1 VSDYSEFFLS
11 SASSV
16 VQLETFEL
24 SHSSFTETYRFVR
37 NAIGGVTV
45 IDENSV
51 SKVFEYYPAK
61 ITPLGSSGTLDQSIN
76 ISLGDLGEIIPL
88 ELDAVSA
95 AGTWG
100 EKPKVIYRTYRS
112 DNLAVPLFGPI
123 ELEVSK
129 FSFNKKGSSFD
140 ASARSFNN
148 LSTGII
154 FDYTNFPGLR
164 GYL

>member
-24 SHSSFTETYRFVR
+24 SHSAFTETYRFVR
-37 NAIGGVTV
+37 NAIGGITA

-51 SKVFEYYPAK
+51 SKVFQYYPAK

-76 ISLGDLGEIIPL
+76 VALGDLGEIIPL
-88 ELDAVSA
+88 ELDAVNTANS
-95 AGTWG
+95 WL
-100 EKPKVIYRTYRS
+100 EKPEVVYRTYRS
-112 DNLAVPLFGPI
+112 DNLTVPLFGPVI
-123 ELEVSK
+123 LEVSK
-129 FSFNKKGSSFD
+129 INFNKKGASFD

-148 LSTGII
+148 LTTGII
-154 FDYTNFPGLR
+154 FDYVNYPGLR